1 MQLRYKKTERFDTS
15 APVTNG
21 VRLRKRG
28 EGGFFGCRH
37 KGFGIKKSVK
47 VFYYVG
53 TSL

>member
-28 EGGFFGCRH
+28 EGGFFLGA
-37 KGFGIKKSVK
+37 GIKGLV
-47 VFYYVG
+47 
-53 TSL
+53 